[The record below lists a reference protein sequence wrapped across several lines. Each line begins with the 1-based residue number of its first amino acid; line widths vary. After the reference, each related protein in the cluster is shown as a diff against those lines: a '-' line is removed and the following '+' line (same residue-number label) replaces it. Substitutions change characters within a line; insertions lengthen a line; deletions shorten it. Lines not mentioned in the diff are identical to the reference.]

1 MVRTVR
7 LGLGF
12 MGVLLVGFP
21 LGARTLA
28 DVAFMSG
35 CWRGGLSTGNGWTE
49 ERYSPPEGGMM
60 LGTSQ
65 TVVDQKTRF
74 FEFIQITE
82 SEGEVEM
89 NPSPRGQKS
98 VPFRLVRLEGKRA
111 VFENLQH
118 DFPKRIIYHLKDDGS
133 LLARIEGDKSEQAQ
147 DFLMKP
153 VACSR

>member
-1 MVRTVR
+1 MVKKTC

-12 MGVLLVGFP
+12 MAALLAGFP
-21 LGARTLA
+21 MRASTLA
-28 DVAFMSG
+28 DVAFLAG
-35 CWRGGLSTGNGWTE
+35 CWRGELSKGNGWTE

-65 TVVDQKTRF
+65 TVVDRTTKF

-82 SEGEVEM
+82 NAGEVEM
-89 NPSPRGQKS
+89 TPSPRGQKS
-98 VPFRLVRLEGKRA
+98 VPFRMVRIEGKRA
-111 VFENLQH
+111 VFENLEH

-133 LLARIEGDKSEQAQ
+133 LLARIEGAKPEQAQ

-153 VACSR
+153 VACK